1 MENAVGITKPK
12 ATAKSCSACRL
23 SKIKCVTADDSCAR
37 CTRLGLMCIFEESK
51 RGRQCVSRDKARLG
65 PAVRALLRATTTDS
79 AAEATAALA
88 HNLAVEM
95 EHTYTTDGEVLGW
108 CGDQCQRKMVLS
120 IESLGGRLALLKHWL
135 LIGVHSGNCGTCS
148 SASSLEF
155 SPRVQ
160 DPTHPTPHL
169 TPLCR
174 RGASAGLLGNVLL
187 LAHACGVTMDDFA
200 LPVAR
205 PLQPP
210 SPALQLPPFIS
221 EWLESPESLCC
232 VRTQHEGVISWQ
244 PNATFVREVGDETM
258 LSAMLETSL
267 PGISKQVRAQ
277 SALNHAHVWRTPH
290 AELSP
295 EAVGASRVCPPRAR
309 IGYAPS

>member
-1 MENAVGITKPK
+1 M
-12 ATAKSCSACRL
+12 
-23 SKIKCVTADDSCAR
+23 
-37 CTRLGLMCIFEESK
+37 
-51 RGRQCVSRDKARLG
+51 SRT
-65 PAVRALLRATTTDS
+65 P
-79 AAEATAALA
+79 
-88 HNLAVEM
+88 H
-95 EHTYTTDGEVLGW
+95 
-108 CGDQCQRKMVLS
+108 
-120 IESLGGRLALLKHWL
+120 
-135 LIGVHSGNCGTCS
+135 
-148 SASSLEF
+148 
-155 SPRVQ
+155 P
-160 DPTHPTPHL
+160 PTPHL

-221 EWLESPESLCC
+221 EWLESPESLCR
-232 VRTQHEGVISWQ
+232 VRTQHEGVVSWQ

-277 SALNHAHVWRTPH
+277 SAPNHAHVWINPRPTMHIFWRIPH
-290 AELSP
+290 TELSP